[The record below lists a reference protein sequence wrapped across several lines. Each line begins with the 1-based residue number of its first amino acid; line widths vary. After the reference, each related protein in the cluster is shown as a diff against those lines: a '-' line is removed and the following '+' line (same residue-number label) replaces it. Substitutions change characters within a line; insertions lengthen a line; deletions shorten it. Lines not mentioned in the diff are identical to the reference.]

1 MAHDF
6 VILLHEWAIT
16 GRTIKETKRSTRS
29 MGTEI
34 IIISTCSEYLKYGY
48 ALGIFHLWII
58 PRKSTNHR
66 RIGYVWKDGQDR
78 RSKGLYII
86 ICRKKRR
93 KSSLWGW
100 SSKLQSSLRLDSIFI
115 IINLAVKFSS
125 TQLFVCSMSTK
136 EQRKKGVGWRM
147 AQKHD
152 QKRTIWWQTLNTI
165 YWTDLHSN
173 SIPLNFLLSSVSVSF
188 RVLPSFSTTHS
199 IDDAP
204 APTSCCC

>member
-1 MAHDF
+1 M
-6 VILLHEWAIT
+6 
-16 GRTIKETKRSTRS
+16 
-29 MGTEI
+29 
-34 IIISTCSEYLKYGY
+34 
-48 ALGIFHLWII
+48 
-58 PRKSTNHR
+58 
-66 RIGYVWKDGQDR
+66 
-78 RSKGLYII
+78 
-86 ICRKKRR
+86 
-93 KSSLWGW
+93 
-100 SSKLQSSLRLDSIFI
+100 QSSLRLDSIFI

-188 RVLPSFSTTHS
+188 HVLPSFSTTHS
-199 IDDAP
+199 VDDAP
-204 APTSCCC
+204 ASTHQLLLLSRECLQSIVVASKLLSREYVDGTTIQ

>member
-6 VILLHEWAIT
+6 VILLHEWTIT

-100 SSKLQSSLRLDSIFI
+100 NSKLQSSLRLDSIFI

-125 TQLFVCSMSTK
+125 TQKERGWLEDGTK
-136 EQRKKGVGWRM
+136 TWSEEDDMV
-147 AQKHD
+147 A
-152 QKRTIWWQTLNTI
+152 NTEHYI
-165 YWTDLHSN
+165 LDR
-173 SIPLNFLLSSVSVSF
+173 FAF
-188 RVLPSFSTTHS
+188 K
-199 IDDAP
+199 
-204 APTSCCC
+204 